1 MVHCFFFNEVVKT
14 RESCQPDLAP
24 EQFCQSM
31 RNVESTSSCRT
42 QTLISSQVG
51 YTHRANDIL
60 TDTKTSL
67 GVAYIP

>member
-1 MVHCFFFNEVVKT
+1 MYIHRFKLSEKGHENQRVLSVT
-14 RESCQPDLAP
+14 LG
-24 EQFCQSM
+24 
-31 RNVESTSSCRT
+31 NVESTMSRRT
-42 QTLISSQVG
+42 QTLISSEVG